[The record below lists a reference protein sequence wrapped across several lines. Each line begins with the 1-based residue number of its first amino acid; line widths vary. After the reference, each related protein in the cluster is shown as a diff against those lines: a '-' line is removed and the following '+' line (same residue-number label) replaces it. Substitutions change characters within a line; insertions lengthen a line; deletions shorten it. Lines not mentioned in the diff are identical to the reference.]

1 MQALTAIISLV
12 VLAYTFL
19 YANDAVG
26 LILFVLAAISAFH
39 AFGGGKGGQRRL

>member
-1 MQALTAIISLV
+1 MQALTAVVSLM

-26 LILFVLAAISAFH
+26 MILFVLAAIPAFN
-39 AFGGGKGGQRRL
+39 AFGVGGGRRRR